1 MWSVPDHDE
10 TCMATLV
17 PPTGN
22 AAQATEWIGLHLRLP
37 FGGSADRFGCAV
49 RVRSAMVTV
58 EQLLS
63 RQIAL
68 FRAVG
73 DTVEHG
79 NSTAIP
85 PAGVL
90 YGCPRDTTLGER
102 RCVSYG

>member
-10 TCMATLV
+10 TCMALV

-22 AAQATEWIGLHLRLP
+22 AAQATEWIGLQLRLP

-63 RQIAL
+63 RHIAL
-68 FRAVG
+68 F
-73 DTVEHG
+73 
-79 NSTAIP
+79 
-85 PAGVL
+85 L
-90 YGCPRDTTLGER
+90 LGIQ
-102 RCVSYG
+102 